1 MFLVWLSALVCTGA
15 ADIVRREAAVKHDIY
30 DPTCG
35 SGGML
40 IHSADYLRENGQ
52 NALAARY
59 FGQEMNRSNFAIAE
73 KF

>member
-1 MFLVWLSALVCTGA
+1 M
-15 ADIVRREAAVKHDIY
+15 IY

-40 IHSADYLRENGQ
+40 IHSADFLREHGH

-59 FGQEMNRSNFAIAE
+59 FGQEMNWGNFAIGFPVVME
-73 KF
+73 KFLALRNYALLHK